1 MIEVMVEP
9 PVVVAV
15 VGGGVA
21 GHQLPA
27 AGVQSLPPPAVA
39 VAQVAGI
46 QALVLNKNYENSK
59 SKF

>member
-1 MIEVMVEP
+1 MMVEP

-15 VGGGVA
+15 VGGVVA

-27 AGVQSLPPPAVA
+27 AGVQPPLPPPAVA

-46 QALVLNKNYENSK
+46 QALVLNKNNENK
-59 SKF
+59 